1 MYTGI
6 LRPTIHLSVS
16 TGFVPYNAGR
26 FPWMERRFLLKKSV
40 RGFFLALFRGSLILT
55 ALDRLSHTIYRSFA
69 NGFFGW
75 LFTGYPENASFA
87 LAERF
92 RGLGRFFAALRGAFN
107 RAVENSLCVLLL
119 EGIMR
124 RFLRCRVRVFGVFAV
139 SFGAYTVCASL
150 VRILMRDGVI
160 SLADSPELYFTL
172 FIVVLSIPLIISKTT
187 LAEALC
193 GSYTGRAT
201 LAILGYRP
209 EQVMLA
215 GEGLV
220 VSRLNVAFLC
230 GLVMGVLTYSV
241 SPVLLVLGLCGIVFA
256 YLILCK
262 PEIGVMT
269 LCFAMPFLPTMALAA
284 LVIYV
289 FLCFSLKVFRGK
301 RIIRWEPLDV
311 MVAAFAVVLFCGG
324 TVSFSSAS
332 LKPALLFVCF
342 LAAYFEAVW
351 LLRDREWV
359 VRCSVAAVVSAALV
373 SLYGVYQYV
382 TGSSVMAEAWVDSE
396 MFTSI
401 SGRAVSTLENPNMLG
416 EYLIL
421 LIPLAV
427 GMFVGYGEG
436 LRRIPALF
444 CVGCMGVCLL
454 MTWSRGAWLGLIGA
468 ALLFLFIWH
477 RRAVWLIFA
486 GIASIPVLPYILPAS
501 VIGRF
506 TSIGNLG
513 DSSTSYRMYIWRA
526 SCEMIRDYGWTGI
539 GIGEGAWDKVYPMYA
554 YLGVET
560 APHSH
565 NLFLQIWLETGIGGL
580 LIFVAVLF
588 LMVQS
593 VFTLYRRLYTA
604 REVHCPSTMEDTAG
618 DSTAERNRQ
627 DMRNRAQIRIFSA
640 SLLCGIF
647 AVLIQGMTDYAWY
660 NYRVYLMFWLVI
672 GLTAA
677 SVRSAETYINNDVI
691 ESADS
696 ASVDLP
702 CRKKG
707 VVRTVSGTKRGGNR
721 T

>member
-1 MYTGI
+1 
-6 LRPTIHLSVS
+6 
-16 TGFVPYNAGR
+16 
-26 FPWMERRFLLKKSV
+26 MERRLSLKKTV
-40 RGFFLALFRGSLILT
+40 RGFFLSLFRGSLILT

-75 LFTGYPENASFA
+75 LFTGYPENATSA
-87 LAERF
+87 LGDWF
-92 RGLGRFFAALRGAFN
+92 RRIPLGRLLGTLRGAFN
-107 RAVENSLCVLLL
+107 RSVENSLCVLLI

-124 RFLRCRVRVFGVFAV
+124 RFLRCRMRVFGVFTV
-139 SFGAYTVCASL
+139 SFGAYTACASL
-150 VRILMRDGVI
+150 LRILMRDGVI
-160 SLADSPELYFTL
+160 SLADSPELYFAL
-172 FIVVLSIPLIISKTT
+172 FIVVLSIPLIISKVT

-193 GSYTGRAT
+193 TSYAGRAV
-201 LAILGYRP
+201 LSILGYRP

-215 GEGLV
+215 GEGLT

-230 GLVMGVLTYSV
+230 GLVTGILTYSV
-241 SPVLLVLGLCGIVFA
+241 SPVLLLLGICGIVFA
-256 YLILCK
+256 YLVLCK
-262 PEIGVMT
+262 PEIGVMA
-269 LCFAMPFLPTMALAA
+269 LCFAMPFLPTMLLAA

-301 RIIRWEPLDV
+301 RIIRWEAMDV
-311 MVAAFAVVLFCGG
+311 MVAAFAVVLFFGG
-324 TVSFSSAS
+324 VVSFSAAS

-359 VRCSVAAVVSAALV
+359 VRCSVASVVSATLV

-396 MFTSI
+396 MFASI

-427 GMFVGYGEG
+427 GMLVGYGEG

-444 CVGCMGVCLL
+444 CLGCMGVCLL

-468 ALLFLFIWH
+468 ALLFLFLWH

-486 GIASIPVLPYILPAS
+486 GVASIPLLPYILPAS
-501 VIGRF
+501 IIGRF

-539 GIGEGAWDKVYPMYA
+539 GIGEGAWNKVYPMYA

-580 LIFVAVLF
+580 FIFVAVLF
-588 LMVQS
+588 LLLQS

-604 REVHCPSTMEDTAG
+604 RAVTCPVTMEDTAG
-618 DSTAERNRQ
+618 DSTVERNRQ
-627 DMRNRAQIRIFSA
+627 DARNRAQIRIFSS
-640 SLLCGIF
+640 SLVCGLF

-660 NYRVYLMFWLVI
+660 NYRVYLMFWLIV

-677 SVRSAETYINNDVI
+677 SVRSAGTCINNDVTC
-691 ESADS
+691 EPDS
-696 ASVDLP
+696 ASLDLP

-707 VVRTVSGTKRGGNR
+707 AARR
-721 T
+721 